1 MSSQNPAGGSADKAS
16 IESGN
21 DSVTESADDHAAE
34 VTENS
39 DLSAASTEAA
49 VDSVVPMTD
58 EDAVGTQVD
67 DAAVERT
74 VARGSKGSL
83 ITILLLAVV
92 AVGGGLF
99 GITWLRDAPLREAA
113 AALDEA
119 EPDAEIALFKIEEF
133 LLTEPENPQ
142 AMAIKARA
150 LVELQRNPREALRLF
165 DIVKASNAAE
175 SHAWAKALM
184 MEQQWASA
192 APLLKQVVAE
202 TPNNADAWYELTSC
216 RVRMGNLKSAL
227 ESAQRLG
234 EFPEMKLRSYYLLA
248 SLYADMRES
257 EKAEDY
263 FARILD
269 EVSSTSDETLEG
281 DKLLKALDEALL
293 VVTAYQ
299 FYLDYGRTLLEVGKP
314 EAAIRQI
321 AVGIEAERT
330 ANGMPSPES
339 CVLMGNAAEQY
350 GNMDGAIRFWDQAV
364 QIDPRNQPARELL
377 ANAALKKG
385 DAKQALEW
393 IKPMEP
399 MGRRLPYTTAYLFQ
413 RIYGFLGNQESAE
426 KWQRIA
432 GERREYEKRQTA
444 LRRLMLDKPD
454 SHGAK
459 VVRAHY
465 SFTTGNVA
473 QAKMMFEQLNR
484 DDPEDQFVRDCLASI
499 NDKERPFPS
508 LDELPIDTQ
517 F

>member
-1 MSSQNPAGGSADKAS
+1 MSSQNPA
-16 IESGN
+16 
-21 DSVTESADDHAAE
+21 
-34 VTENS
+34 ENS
-39 DLSAASTEAA
+39 EDKPSDESPIDSSAEPNTGLSGEVVGKADAPMESRQTSVE
-49 VDSVVPMTD
+49 SVVPITD
-58 EDAVGTQVD
+58 EDPATEHFDGTS
-67 DAAVERT
+67 AVEQP
-74 VARGSKGSL
+74 VRGSKTSL
-83 ITILLLAVV
+83 ALICLFGVV
-92 AVGGGLF
+92 AVFGGLW
-99 GITWLRDAPLREAA
+99 GIVWLREAPLREAL

-150 LVELQRNPREALRLF
+150 LVELQRNPREVLRLF
-165 DIVKASNAAE
+165 NIVKASNPAE

-184 MEQQWASA
+184 MEQQWGSA
-192 APLLKQVVAE
+192 APLLEQVVFA

-216 RVRMGNLKSAL
+216 RVRKGDLKSAL

-234 EFPEMKLRSYYLLA
+234 EFPEMKLRSYYLQA
-248 SLYADMRES
+248 SLYADMSDS

-263 FARILD
+263 FGRILD
-269 EVSSTSDETLEG
+269 EVSSNSDETLEG

-293 VVTAYQ
+293 VVKAYQ
-299 FYLDYGRTLLEVGKP
+299 FFLDYGRTLLEVGKP
-314 EAAIRQI
+314 ESAIRQI
-321 AVGIEAERT
+321 AIGIEAERT
-330 ANGMPSPES
+330 ERGMPSPDS
-339 CVLMGNAAEQY
+339 CVLMGNAAEQF
-350 GNMDGAIRFWDQAV
+350 GNLDGAIRFWDQAV
-364 QIDPRNQPARELL
+364 QLDPNNQPARELL

-393 IKPMEP
+393 VKPMEP
-399 MGRRLPYTTAYLFQ
+399 LDRRLPYTSAYLFQ
-413 RIYGFLGNQESAE
+413 RIYGFLGNQEAAE

-432 GERREYEKRQTA
+432 EERREYEKRQTA
-444 LRRLMLDKPD
+444 LRRLVLDKPD

-484 DDPEDQFVRDCLASI
+484 DDPEDQFVQECLASI

-508 LDELPIDTQ
+508 LDQLPIDIQ

>member
-1 MSSQNPAGGSADKAS
+1 MTRYRTSRDNWTYVFSQILPFGSRVGSSQNPAGGSADKAS

-67 DAAVERT
+67 DAAIERT

-330 ANGMPSPES
+330 VNGMPSPES

-432 GERREYEKRQTA
+432 EERREYESRQTA
-444 LRRLMLDKPD
+444 LRR
-454 SHGAK
+454 
-459 VVRAHY
+459 
-465 SFTTGNVA
+465 
-473 QAKMMFEQLNR
+473 
-484 DDPEDQFVRDCLASI
+484 
-499 NDKERPFPS
+499 
-508 LDELPIDTQ
+508 
-517 F
+517 